1 MIDITMIIYELW
13 MAGTYGTTCTYKVIQ
28 CLTMSYEVILMHTGV
43 SSTVLYDSNGFH
55 YSHTIMAEKP
65 TANRIAEMA
74 EKPALME
81 NYYKMASG
89 SEIMGGTHEA
99 QVVRT
104 RFSDLERMSIIF
116 I

>member
-55 YSHTIMAEKP
+55 YSHAIMASEP

-74 EKPALME
+74 IKPAHKEKL
-81 NYYKMASG
+81 
-89 SEIMGGTHEA
+89 
-99 QVVRT
+99 
-104 RFSDLERMSIIF
+104 L
-116 I
+116 